1 MNPIQCLNTFE
12 ISLYT
17 KTKKTKKQKK
27 KQNKTKQKST
37 KDLKMILVMGSY
49 ESSKNLL
56 MQLL

>member
-17 KTKKTKKQKK
+17 KTKKKKQK

-37 KDLKMILVMGSY
+37 KDLKMILVMGS
-49 ESSKNLL
+49 
-56 MQLL
+56 